1 MGAFRT
7 ELSQHGNSASHFRF
21 DLCLALS
28 ERIPTVLAAL
38 VKFPA
43 IGPSGVSL
51 GLGCQPPRGAQ
62 FPVPE
67 AEIPCSRGK
76 GCLKFPVPNEQ
87 GILTKRGATPDSYA
101 VENAARSAEI

>member
-7 ELSQHGNSASHFRF
+7 ELSQHGNNANHFRF

-51 GLGCQPPRGAQ
+51 GLGGANHLAAPNSL
-62 FPVPE
+62 FLRP
-67 AEIPCSRGK
+67 
-76 GCLKFPVPNEQ
+76 KFPVP
-87 GILTKRGATPDSYA
+87 
-101 VENAARSAEI
+101 VEKDA

>member
-1 MGAFRT
+1 MSRAIRTYSHRFGGAGKV
-7 ELSQHGNSASHFRF
+7 SSHRAQWGF
-21 DLCLALS
+21 AG
-28 ERIPTVLAAL
+28 
-38 VKFPA
+38 
-43 IGPSGVSL
+43 IG
-51 GLGCQPPRGAQ
+51 GCQPPRGAQ